1 MFWVQTI
8 FADSK
13 DRTPTILVVE
23 DEFLLRAMLSDYL
36 QGCGFK
42 VLEGSTADEAVA
54 IIENIDVPI
63 DVVLTDI
70 RMPGSMDGFGL
81 VRWIRANRPDVNV
94 IIASGEAKK
103 ADAAKELCENAPL
116 FEKPYDL
123 EAVVSKIRVTIETSQ
138 TGS

>member
-1 MFWVQTI
+1 MVFT
-8 FADSK
+8 DSK

-23 DEFLLRAMLSDYL
+23 DEFLIRVMLSDYL

-42 VLEGSTADEAVA
+42 VLEGSTADEALA
-54 IIENIDVPI
+54 IIEKLDVPI

-81 VRWIRANRPDVNV
+81 ERWIRANRPDINV

-123 EAVVSKIRVTIETSQ
+123 EAVVSKIRATIEAS
-138 TGS
+138 

>member
-1 MFWVQTI
+1 MQTV
-8 FADSK
+8 FTDSK

-23 DEFLLRAMLSDYL
+23 DEFLIRAMLSDYL

-63 DVVLTDI
+63 DLVLTDI

-81 VRWIRANRPDVNV
+81 VRWIRANRPDIHV
-94 IIASGEAKK
+94 ILTSGEAKK
-103 ADAAKELCENAPL
+103 ADAAKELCENTPF

-123 EAVVSKIRVTIETSQ
+123 EVVAAQIRTTLGASG
-138 TGS
+138 TT

>member
-1 MFWVQTI
+1 MVFT
-8 FADSK
+8 DSK
-13 DRTPTILVVE
+13 DRTPTVLLVE
-23 DEFLLRAMLSDYL
+23 DEFLIRVMLSDYL

-42 VLEGSTADEAVA
+42 VLEGSTADEALA
-54 IIENIDVPI
+54 IIEKLDVPI

-81 VRWIRANRPDVNV
+81 VRWIRANRPDIKV

-103 ADAAKELCENAPL
+103 ADAAKELCENGAL
-116 FEKPYDL
+116 FEKPYNL
-123 EAVVSKIRVTIETSQ
+123 EAVVSKIRATIETSQ

>member
-1 MFWVQTI
+1 MVFT
-8 FADSK
+8 DSK

-23 DEFLLRAMLSDYL
+23 DEFLIRVMLSDYL

-42 VLEGSTADEAVA
+42 VLEGSTADEALA
-54 IIENIDVPI
+54 IIEKLDVPI

-81 VRWIRANRPDVNV
+81 VRWIRANRPDINV
-94 IIASGEAKK
+94 IIVSGEAKK

-116 FEKPYDL
+116 FEKPYNL
-123 EAVVSKIRVTIETSQ
+123 EAVVSKIRATIEASQ
-138 TGS
+138 TRS